1 MKHYSYLAIDIGTII
16 IPFFFSFHSR
26 IRFHEKFKAFFPAMI
41 LSGCI
46 YLSWDVYFTSQEIW
60 GFNRDYLVSIYIWQ
74 LPIEELLFFICVPF
88 ACVFS
93 HYTLIAVFPNWGL
106 SRSTTNL
113 VTIILVVVLIIM
125 MIFHYDKLYTI
136 YNAFFTLSIML
147 FTLVVKPSL
156 LSRFYMAWGLL
167 LLPFFMVNGLLTGSL
182 IDAPI
187 VWYNNAQNLGIRM
200 FTIPVE
206 DVFYGMGLILLNILL
221 TEIFLPKRLQTK
233 INYS

>member
-1 MKHYSYLAIDIGTII
+1 MD
-16 IPFFFSFHSR
+16 
-26 IRFHEKFKAFFPAMI
+26 
-41 LSGCI
+41 
-46 YLSWDVYFTSQEIW
+46 
-60 GFNRDYLVSIYIWQ
+60 
-74 LPIEELLFFICVPF
+74 
-88 ACVFS
+88 
-93 HYTLIAVFPNWGL
+93 
-106 SRSTTNL
+106 
-113 VTIILVVVLIIM
+113 ILVVVLILM

-136 YNAFFTLSIML
+136 YNAFVTLSIL
-147 FTLVVKPSL
+147 LSTLVLKPSL
-156 LSRFYMAWGLL
+156 LSPFYMAWGLL

>member
-1 MKHYSYLAIDIGTII
+1 
-16 IPFFFSFHSR
+16 
-26 IRFHEKFKAFFPAMI
+26 
-41 LSGCI
+41 
-46 YLSWDVYFTSQEIW
+46 
-60 GFNRDYLVSIYIWQ
+60 
-74 LPIEELLFFICVPF
+74 
-88 ACVFS
+88 
-93 HYTLIAVFPNWGL
+93 
-106 SRSTTNL
+106 
-113 VTIILVVVLIIM
+113 
-125 MIFHYDKLYTI
+125 
-136 YNAFFTLSIML
+136 
-147 FTLVVKPSL
+147 
-156 LSRFYMAWGLL
+156 MAWGLL

>member
-1 MKHYSYLAIDIGTII
+1 
-16 IPFFFSFHSR
+16 
-26 IRFHEKFKAFFPAMI
+26 
-41 LSGCI
+41 
-46 YLSWDVYFTSQEIW
+46 
-60 GFNRDYLVSIYIWQ
+60 
-74 LPIEELLFFICVPF
+74 
-88 ACVFS
+88 
-93 HYTLIAVFPNWGL
+93 
-106 SRSTTNL
+106 
-113 VTIILVVVLIIM
+113 
-125 MIFHYDKLYTI
+125 
-136 YNAFFTLSIML
+136 ML
-147 FTLVVKPSL
+147 FTLLLKPSL
-156 LSRFYMAWGLL
+156 LSPFYMAWGLL

>member
-1 MKHYSYLAIDIGTII
+1 M
-16 IPFFFSFHSR
+16 
-26 IRFHEKFKAFFPAMI
+26 
-41 LSGCI
+41 
-46 YLSWDVYFTSQEIW
+46 
-60 GFNRDYLVSIYIWQ
+60 
-74 LPIEELLFFICVPF
+74 
-88 ACVFS
+88 
-93 HYTLIAVFPNWGL
+93 
-106 SRSTTNL
+106 
-113 VTIILVVVLIIM
+113 VTIILVVVLMIM

-136 YNAFFTLSIML
+136 YNAFFTLSILL
-147 FTLVVKPSL
+147 FTLVLKPSL
-156 LSRFYMAWGLL
+156 LRRFYVAWGLL

-187 VWYNNAQNLGIRM
+187 VWYNNAQNLGMRM

>member
-1 MKHYSYLAIDIGTII
+1 MKHYSYLAIDIATII

-60 GFNRDYLVSIYIWQ
+60 GFNRDYLVSIYIWR
-74 LPIEELLFFICVPF
+74 LPIEELLFFICIPF
-88 ACVFS
+88 SCVFS
-93 HYTLIAVFPNWGL
+93 HYTLIAVFPDWVL
-106 SRSTTNL
+106 SRSTTNF
-113 VTIILVVVLIIM
+113 VTIALVVVLVVMII
-125 MIFHYDKLYTI
+125 FYYDKLYTI
-136 YNAFFTLSIML
+136 INAFFTLSIML
-147 FTLVVKPSL
+147 FTLLLKPSL

-167 LLPFFMVNGLLTGSL
+167 LLPFFMVNGLLTGTL